1 MNNKIDNRFLS
12 SKQKIIKLIITIL
25 ILLLAININCFGDE
39 ALNFKEAQFLYSTQ
53 REESLNIIWKNNRIT
68 YLPKMVFAFIYT
80 TDTPHGKIF
89 ISVELKGISYFN
101 TSKDNPKILLQTRF
115 YSQDRVGVEDLYLY
129 KVSGLRQNIFY
140 NDTRESGKL
149 PNYYGEPKKII
160 LRNESS
166 TFNNLKTFK
175 TYFDSSACNY
185 KCLRDDSINIFYK
198 GYEYVIFVDDKAIK
212 SVIDVFLSAVDKNY
226 KDWYS
231 LSQ

>member
-1 MNNKIDNRFLS
+1 M
-12 SKQKIIKLIITIL
+12 
-25 ILLLAININCFGDE
+25 
-39 ALNFKEAQFLYSTQ
+39 
-53 REESLNIIWKNNRIT
+53 
-68 YLPKMVFAFIYT
+68 
-80 TDTPHGKIF
+80 
-89 ISVELKGISYFN
+89 
-101 TSKDNPKILLQTRF
+101 LQTRF

>member
-1 MNNKIDNRFLS
+1 MNNKINNRFLS

-25 ILLLAININCFGDE
+25 ILLLSININCFGDE

-53 REESLNIIWKNNRIT
+53 KEESLNIIWENNRIT

-140 NDTRESGKL
+140 NDTRELGKL
-149 PNYYGEPKKII
+149 PDYYGEPKKII
-160 LRNESS
+160 IRNESS
-166 TFNNLKTFK
+166 T
-175 TYFDSSACNY
+175 CNY